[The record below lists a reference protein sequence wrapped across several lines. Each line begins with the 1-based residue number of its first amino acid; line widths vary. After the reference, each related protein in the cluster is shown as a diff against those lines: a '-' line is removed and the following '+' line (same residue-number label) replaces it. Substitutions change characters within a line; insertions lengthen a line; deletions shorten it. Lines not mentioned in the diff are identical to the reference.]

1 MEDYKQCLG
10 IVLMFS
16 VVSLVLSVNAA
27 NLEYQGYTQAWF
39 ISNVP
44 TIRGLCICYSTFN
57 RGAEYCDEHV
67 CTYMCVC
74 VCLSVCDTIFG
85 TTRPIFTRF
94 FVHITYGCGSVLLW
108 WRFDTLCTSSFMDD
122 LYLLISQGCSMSP
135 PS

>member
-27 NLEYQGYTQAWF
+27 NLEYQGCTQAWF

-44 TIRGLCICYSTFN
+44 TIRGLCICYSTLN

-74 VCLSVCDTIFG
+74 VCLSAIPYLERHVRSSPDFLYILPMAVARSSSG
-85 TTRPIFTRF
+85 GVLIR
-94 FVHITYGCGSVLLW
+94 YVLLVLW
-108 WRFDTLCTSSFMDD
+108 MT
-122 LYLLISQGCSMSP
+122 YICS
-135 PS
+135 

>member
-1 MEDYKQCLG
+1 
-10 IVLMFS
+10 MFS

-44 TIRGLCICYSTFN
+44 TIRGLCICYSTLN

-74 VCLSVCDTIFG
+74 VCLSVIPYLELHVRSSPDFLYILPMAVARSSSG
-85 TTRPIFTRF
+85 GVLIR
-94 FVHITYGCGSVLLW
+94 YVLLVLW
-108 WRFDTLCTSSFMDD
+108 MT
-122 LYLLISQGCSMSP
+122 YICS
-135 PS
+135 

>member
-27 NLEYQGYTQAWF
+27 NLEYQGCTQAWF

-44 TIRGLCICYSTFN
+44 TIRGLCICYSTLS

-74 VCLSVCDTIFG
+74 VFVCLRYHIWNYTSDLHQIFC
-85 TTRPIFTRF
+85 
-94 FVHITYGCGSVLLW
+94 TYYLW
-108 WRFDTLCTSSFMDD
+108 LWL
-122 LYLLISQGCSMSP
+122 GP
-135 PS
+135 PLVAF